1 MKRTGGPGIPEAAV
15 SVLDRLTAISQELSS
30 AFRPSTVVDVMSR
43 AFEEALH
50 PARLSVVLLDLES
63 NHLTIVHDQAP
74 TSTQTDDPLLQLAL
88 RKGPLVIS
96 KDVAAEA
103 ARAGSPGALDPPASW
118 IGAPLLAVGR
128 AIGAISIGADQPLA
142 FGEPELA
149 YVKVVCAKAAI
160 ALANARLVELLSVGK
175 REWELTADSIS
186 QAICIVDGHGIVR
199 RANRVFADLI
209 QVPVTALPG
218 RAWLS
223 LVPPA
228 WADVVSRALEAPGA
242 AAVEVR
248 TGDRV
253 FAVGA
258 MRMAGADVG
267 TAVLLF
273 DDTTD
278 RHRLQ
283 EQLIQ
288 SEKMSAMGQLIAG
301 VAHDLNN
308 PLASVVGFSD
318 FLAEAGEIP
327 EALAEPLHVIR
338 QEAERAATIVRN
350 LLSFARKQEGERQSH
365 AIRPLLESTVALL
378 RNQLMALK
386 VEASLEI
393 EPGIPPLS
401 VNANQIK
408 QVFVNL
414 IVNAG
419 QAVASTRRAGGGV
432 GHIWI
437 TARRWLDGASIS
449 VADDGPGISE
459 ELAQRVFEPFFTTKP
474 EGQGT
479 GLGLSISQGIVK
491 EHGGRITLDSA
502 PGQGATF
509 TVELPGT
516 TVVRDPGGPAVP
528 GAMGEQ
534 LRVLIVDDEPHIL
547 HYMRVTLEAWGH
559 SVEVASDGS
568 DAVER
573 AQAAPFDVIVCDLR
587 MPRLGGREMYEKL
600 VERRPEVA
608 DRVIFAT
615 GDTVRG
621 DTLQFLE
628 SLGRPF
634 LHKPFTLAEL
644 RTVLGGVRR
653 QN

>member
-1 MKRTGGPGIPEAAV
+1 MKRAVPEAAV
-15 SVLDRLTAISQELSS
+15 AVLDRLTAISQELSS
-30 AFRPSTVVDVMSR
+30 AFRPITVVDVMAR
-43 AFEEALH
+43 AFDDALR
-50 PARLSVVLLDLES
+50 PSRLAVVLLDLES
-63 NHLTIVHDQAP
+63 NHLTIAYDRAP
-74 TSTQTDDPLLQLAL
+74 TPTRTDDPLLQLAL
-88 RKGPLVIS
+88 RRGPLVLTRN
-96 KDVAAEA
+96 VAAEA
-103 ARAGSPGALDPPASW
+103 GRVGAPGVTEAPASW

-128 AIGAISIGADQPLA
+128 AVGAVSLGSDKSQA

-149 YVKVVCAKAAI
+149 FVKVVCAKAAI

-186 QAICIVDGHGIVR
+186 QAICIVDGQGIVR
-199 RANRVFADLI
+199 RCNRVFADLI

-228 WADVVSRALEAPGA
+228 WADVVSRALASPGA

-248 TGDRV
+248 SGDRV
-253 FAVGA
+253 FAVST
-258 MRMAGADVG
+258 MRMAGADIG

-273 DDTTD
+273 EDTTE

-283 EQLIQ
+283 DQLIQ

-327 EALAEPLHVIR
+327 AHLAEPLQVIR

-350 LLSFARKQEGERQSH
+350 LLSFARKQEGERQVQS
-365 AIRPLLESTVALL
+365 IRPLLESTLALL

-386 VEASLEI
+386 VEATLEI
-393 EPGIPPLS
+393 EPGIPS
-401 VNANQIK
+401 IAVNANQIK

-414 IVNAG
+414 IVNAA
-419 QAVASTRRAGGGV
+419 QAIAGAKRGAA

-437 TARRWLDGASIS
+437 TARRWLDGASVSI
-449 VADDGPGISE
+449 ADDGPGIPAD
-459 ELAQRVFEPFFTTKP
+459 LAQRVFEPFFTTKP
-474 EGQGT
+474 EGEGT

-491 EHGGRITLDSA
+491 EHGGRISLDSA
-502 PGQGATF
+502 PNQGATF
-509 TVELPGT
+509 TVELPGSGAPRVSGAEVAPG
-516 TVVRDPGGPAVP
+516 VVSDH
-528 GAMGEQ
+528 
-534 LRVLIVDDEPHIL
+534 LRVLVVDDEPHIL

-559 SVEVASDGS
+559 SVEIASDGS

-573 AQAAPFDVIVCDLR
+573 ASATPFDVIVCDLR
-587 MPRLGGREMYEKL
+587 MPKLGGREMYEKL
-600 VERRPEVA
+600 AQQHPEVA
-608 DRVIFAT
+608 RRVIFAT

-621 DTLQFLE
+621 DTLHFLE

-644 RTVLGGVRR
+644 RTVLAGVRR
-653 QN
+653 AG

>member
-1 MKRTGGPGIPEAAV
+1 MKRAVPGAAV
-15 SVLDRLTAISQELSS
+15 PVLDRLTSLSSELSS
-30 AFRPSTVVDVMSR
+30 AFRPGTVVDVMVR
-43 AFEEALH
+43 AFTDALE
-50 PARLSVVLLDLES
+50 PSRLSIVLLDLES
-63 NHLTIVHDQAP
+63 NHLTVVHDDSRTP
-74 TSTQTDDPLLQLAL
+74 IRTDDPLVQLAL
-88 RKGPLVIS
+88 RKGPLVIP
-96 KDVAAEA
+96 KETADEA
-103 ARAGSPGALDPPASW
+103 ARAGSPGVADAPASW
-118 IGAPLLAVGR
+118 IGVPLLAVGR
-128 AIGAISIGADQPLA
+128 AIGAVSLGADRPGA

-149 YVKVVCAKAAI
+149 YVKAVCAKAAI

-186 QAICIVDGHGIVR
+186 QAICIVDGQGIVR

-228 WADVVSRALEAPGA
+228 WADVVSRVLETPGA
-242 AAVEVR
+242 AAVEIR
-248 TGDRV
+248 SADRV
-253 FAVGA
+253 FAVSTT
-258 MRMAGADVG
+258 RMAGADAG
-267 TAVLLF
+267 TTVLLF
-273 DDTTD
+273 EDTTD

-283 EQLIQ
+283 DQLIQ

-318 FLAEAGEIP
+318 YLAEAGEIP
-327 EALAEPLHVIR
+327 EALAEPLQVIR

-350 LLSFARKQEGERQSH
+350 LLSFARKQEGERQSQ
-365 AIRPLLESTVALL
+365 AIRPLLESTLALL

-386 VEASLEI
+386 VEAILEI
-393 EPGIPPLS
+393 EPGIPPLA

-414 IVNAG
+414 IVNAA
-419 QAVASTRRAGGGV
+419 QAIAGAKRATG

-437 TARRWLDGASIS
+437 TARRWLDGCSVSI
-449 VADDGPGISE
+449 ADDGPGIAA

-502 PGQGATF
+502 LNQGATF
-509 TVELPGT
+509 TVELPGAGAP
-516 TVVRDPGGPAVP
+516 RSSGGHPMP
-528 GAMGEQ
+528 GAVGER
-534 LRVLIVDDEPHIL
+534 LRILVVDDEPHIL

-559 SVEVASDGS
+559 TVEVASDGS

-573 AQAAPFDVIVCDLR
+573 ALVRPFDVIVCDLR
-587 MPRLGGREMYEKL
+587 MPRLGGREMYEQL
-600 VERRPEVA
+600 AEGHPEVA

-621 DTLQFLE
+621 DTLHFLE

-644 RTVLGGVRR
+644 RTVLGGMSRVG
-653 QN
+653 

>member
-1 MKRTGGPGIPEAAV
+1 MKRAVPEAAV
-15 SVLDRLTAISQELSS
+15 AVLDRLTAISQELSS
-30 AFRPSTVVDVMSR
+30 AFRPATVIDVIAR
-43 AFEEALH
+43 AFDESLH
-50 PARLSVVLLDLES
+50 PTRLAVVLLDLDS
-63 NHLTIVHDQAP
+63 NHLTVGYDRAP
-74 TSTQTDDPLLQLAL
+74 TPTRTDDPLVQLAL
-88 RKGPLVIS
+88 RKGPLVIPRN
-96 KDVAAEA
+96 VAAEA
-103 ARAGSPGALDPPASW
+103 ARVGAPGVTEAPASW

-128 AIGAISIGADQPLA
+128 AVGAVSLGTDRAQALGD
-142 FGEPELA
+142 PELA
-149 YVKVVCAKAAI
+149 FVRVVCAKAAI

-186 QAICIVDGHGIVR
+186 QAICIVDGQGIVR
-199 RANRVFADLI
+199 RSNRVFADLI

-228 WADVVSRALEAPGA
+228 WADVVARALGSPGA

-248 TGDRV
+248 SGDRV
-253 FAVGA
+253 FAVSTT
-258 MRMAGADVG
+258 RMAGADEG

-273 DDTTD
+273 EDTTE

-283 EQLIQ
+283 DQLIQ

-327 EALAEPLHVIR
+327 AALAEPLQVIR

-350 LLSFARKQEGERQSH
+350 LLSFARKQEGERQVQ
-365 AIRPLLESTVALL
+365 AIRPLLESTLALM

-386 VEASLEI
+386 VEATLEI
-393 EPGIPPLS
+393 EPGIPPIA
-401 VNANQIK
+401 VNANQMK

-414 IVNAG
+414 IVNAA
-419 QAVASTRRAGGGV
+419 QAIAGAKDGAP

-449 VADDGPGISE
+449 VADDGPGIPE
-459 ELAQRVFEPFFTTKP
+459 HLAERVFEPFFTTKP

-509 TVELPGT
+509 TVELPGS
-516 TVVRDPGGPAVP
+516 VAARPGGAPPPPSAA
-528 GAMGEQ
+528 GDR
-534 LRVLIVDDEPHIL
+534 LRVLVVDDEPHIL

-559 SVEVASDGS
+559 TVEIASDGA

-573 AQAAPFDVIVCDLR
+573 ALVTPFDVIVCDLR
-587 MPRLGGREMYEKL
+587 MPRLGGREMYERL
-600 VERRPEVA
+600 ARQHPDVA
-608 DRVIFAT
+608 RRVIFAT

-621 DTLQFLE
+621 DTLHFLE

-644 RTVLGGVRR
+644 RTVLDGVRR
-653 QN
+653 AG